1 MSETQWKV
9 GVLGSGDVGK
19 ALAVG
24 FAKYGHDVIVGT
36 RSPEK
41 LRDWRSGTAS
51 QVEGAGR
58 HGTIGVGSFADAAEF
73 GDVVVL
79 ATLFT
84 GTEHA
89 IELAG
94 PKQFAG
100 KVVID
105 ATNPL
110 QFRDDGPPTLIYG
123 HTDSGGE
130 HVQQWIPN
138 ARVVKAFN
146 IVGNRHMVDP
156 DFPGGTPD
164 MFICGNDADAKQT
177 VEAILTQFGWNT
189 VDIGGIEGSRLLEPL
204 CILWVVYGLT
214 TNTWDH
220 AFALL
225 RK

>member
-1 MSETQWKV
+1 MSTDRLKV
-9 GVLGSGDVGK
+9 GILGSGDVGK

-24 FAKYGHDVIVGT
+24 FAQYGHGVTIGS

-41 LRDWRSGTAS
+41 LHAWHDEATPGATADPGS
-51 QVEGAGR
+51 IAF
-58 HGTIGVGSFADAAEF
+58 GSFADAADF
-73 GDVVVL
+73 GSIIVL

-84 GTEHA
+84 GTENA
-89 IELAG
+89 IRLAG
-94 PKQFAG
+94 SDRFAG

-110 QFRDDGPPTLIYG
+110 AFHDDGPPTLIYG

-130 HVQQWIPN
+130 HVQKWLPN

-146 IVGNRHMVDP
+146 IVGNAHMVDP
-156 DFPGGTPD
+156 EFPGGTPD
-164 MFICGNDADAKQT
+164 MFICGNDAAAKQT
-177 VEAILTQFGWNT
+177 VADILTQFGWNT
-189 VDIGGIEGSRLLEPL
+189 VDIGDIAGSRLLEPL
-204 CILWVVYGLT
+204 CILWVTYGLT
-214 TNTWDH
+214 TGTWNH